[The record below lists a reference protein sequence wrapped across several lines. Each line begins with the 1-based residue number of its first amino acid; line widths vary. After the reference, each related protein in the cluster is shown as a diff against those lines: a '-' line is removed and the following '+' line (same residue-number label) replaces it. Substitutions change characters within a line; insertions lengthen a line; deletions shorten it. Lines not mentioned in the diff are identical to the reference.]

1 MSPPY
6 AVTTARLGALVREQ
20 REALGMSMDQLAKQ
34 ARVSRSSVHR
44 LEHGSDIR
52 PTPSKL
58 GRMLQ
63 VVGLEADAVRA
74 ALEDSEYRD
83 DVLTWMS
90 RSDDS
95 TTLVDELERSRPST
109 TPDLVALHPDGAVA
123 RIQGDDHLDEIGEM
137 FKRAGWLVTRPT

>member
-1 MSPPY
+1 MPDMSPPY

-63 VVGLEADAVRA
+63 VVGLEADAARRA
-74 ALEDSEYRD
+74 RD
-83 DVLTWMS
+83 PAEPGQQHACAGAPAVAVE
-90 RSDDS
+90 RAVHEVE
-95 TTLVDELERSRPST
+95 LVVGQRYRPS
-109 TPDLVALHPDGAVA
+109 PVG
-123 RIQGDDHLDEIGEM
+123 
-137 FKRAGWLVTRPT
+137 